1 MKLFKTNPITA
12 LTLIFLML
20 FGMGL
25 TYAQEIT
32 IISETE
38 SVTISTYHISY
49 GEKFA
54 KVTVKKETGKV
65 GVKLE
70 SKGGELLGKATVE
83 QDANGD
89 PVINLIDVRP
99 GTMEFWIF
107 ALDRIIPDQNGP
119 SLSPRQKAYLKC
131 KDKCKDWVTS
141 HEGFQVLTL
150 SNGSQTIPVVKL
162 EVVKKALEA
171 YQKCMW
177 RCMKEAKEKHQNQ

>member
-1 MKLFKTNPITA
+1 MKTLKVNPIIA
-12 LTLIFLML
+12 LALSL
-20 FGMGL
+20 FMFIGMGL
-25 TYAQEIT
+25 SYAQEIVV
-32 IISETE
+32 ISETE
-38 SVTISTYHISY
+38 SVTISTYHIKY
-49 GEKFA
+49 GDKFA

-70 SKGGELLGKATVE
+70 SKNGELLGKATVE

-89 PVINLIDVRP
+89 PIINLIDVRP
-99 GTMEFWIF
+99 GTMDFWIF
-107 ALDRIIPDQNGP
+107 ALDRIIPDNNGP

-141 HEGFQVLTL
+141 HEGFQILTL
-150 SNGSQTIPVVKL
+150 SNGTNTIPVVKL

-177 RCMKEAKEKHQNQ
+177 RCLHEAKDRNQN